1 MHFKNLDVPFLTL
14 KGDYASVAILIFEK
28 KDILFIKRSDHLPT
42 HKGHIAFPGGK
53 KDNSDLNIVETALR
67 EVEEELFINKST
79 ITPIGKL
86 NSVDTVEYKFEVF
99 PIVCEGEHRP
109 ESYNPDEVQG
119 VFYLNILD
127 LKNAK
132 NWKYRGNY
140 ENDWIYLFENEILW
154 GATAYMTR
162 ELLEIELG

>member
-1 MHFKNLDVPFLTL
+1 M
-14 KGDYASVAILIFEK
+14 
-28 KDILFIKRSDHLPT
+28 
-42 HKGHIAFPGGK
+42 
-53 KDNSDLNIVETALR
+53 
-67 EVEEELFINKST
+67 
-79 ITPIGKL
+79 
-86 NSVDTVEYKFEVF
+86 
-99 PIVCEGEHRP
+99 
-109 ESYNPDEVQG
+109 QG

-140 ENDWIYLFENEILW
+140 ENDWIYPFENEILW